1 MIQKLARNCLG
12 QISIRDYM
20 NLEKVSRNSLFL
32 INPKKDPVSTKLL
45 QLITM
50 ISITIWFNPKDIM
63 ELDLDMEIELKRS
76 WLNPQV
82 QVPIIK
88 KFCLENTRNSQSI
101 SYNQFHINCLPNQQS
116 NNNSHNN
123 YSQNKKIW
131 FRANSSS

>member
-76 WLNPQV
+76 
-82 QVPIIK
+82 
-88 KFCLENTRNSQSI
+88 
-101 SYNQFHINCLPNQQS
+101 
-116 NNNSHNN
+116 
-123 YSQNKKIW
+123 
-131 FRANSSS
+131 